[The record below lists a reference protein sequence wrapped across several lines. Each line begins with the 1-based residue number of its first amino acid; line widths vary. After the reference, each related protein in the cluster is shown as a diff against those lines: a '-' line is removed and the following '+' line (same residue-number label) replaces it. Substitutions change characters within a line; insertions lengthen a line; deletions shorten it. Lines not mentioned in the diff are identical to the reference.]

1 MTGRGDRGDFKAAGV
16 ESAPM
21 FPVSFLAL
29 DTTTEAGSC
38 ALYLRGEVLLRQCPA
53 GQSHSE
59 TLLPLVRQLLAEA
72 GMSLAQLD
80 GIAFGAGPGSFTGLR
95 VACGAAQGLAVA
107 GDLPML
113 PVGSLAAMAWGAQA
127 PQVLVALDARMG
139 EVYWGRY
146 ARSTD
151 TVTALADDQVLPPPA
166 VLAALPTLDDGP
178 WLACGNGLT
187 AYPELAERL
196 AAMGVPMQPN
206 ISPDAAL
213 VAALAAPALARGE
226 GIDPALAAPVY
237 VRDKVALTVAE
248 RLARGG
254 KA

>member
-1 MTGRGDRGDFKAAGV
+1 
-16 ESAPM
+16 M
-21 FPVSFLAL
+21 FPVSLLSL

-38 ALYLRGEVLLRQCPA
+38 ALYLRGEVLLRHCPV

-72 GMSLAQLD
+72 GLSLNALD

-107 GDLPML
+107 SELPLL
-113 PVGSLAAMAWGAQA
+113 PVGSLACMAWAAGA

-146 ARSTD
+146 ARTAEG
-151 TVTALADDQVLPPPA
+151 VTALVADRVLPPA
-166 VLAALPTLDDGP
+166 EVLQDVGGMKNGSGA

-187 AYPELAERL
+187 AYPEIAEQLQSRGIAL
-196 AAMGVPMQPN
+196 QPA
-206 ISPDAAL
+206 ITPDAGW
-213 VAALAAPALARGE
+213 VAQLAVPALSRGE
-226 GIDPALAAPVY
+226 GLDPALAAPVY

>member
-1 MTGRGDRGDFKAAGV
+1 
-16 ESAPM
+16 M
-21 FPVSFLAL
+21 FPVSLLSL

-38 ALYLRGEVLLRQCPA
+38 ALYLRGEVVQRHCPP

-72 GMSLAQLD
+72 GIGLSALD

-107 GDLPML
+107 CNLPLL
-113 PVGSLAAMAWGAQA
+113 PVGSLAALAWGAAA
-127 PQVLVALDARMG
+127 PRVLVALDARMG

-146 ARSTD
+146 ARTVD
-151 TVTALADDQVLPPPA
+151 GVTALADPQVLPPA
-166 VLAALPTLDDGP
+166 SVLAELPETGD
-178 WLACGNGLT
+178 WVACGNGLT

-196 AAMGVPMQPN
+196 TALGVPQLPQ
-206 ISPDAAL
+206 IAPDAAL
-213 VAALAAPALARGE
+213 VAALAAPALVRGE